1 MFLDFLSSG
10 PLGASALALM
20 VTALVVGVIGVRVSG
35 ARPVLVVLM
44 AALGTLIYHLVYLT
58 VLALTGQP
66 VFLDV
71 YMNRFILPGVVF
83 NLALG
88 PVVYLLL
95 MMVDR
100 RTSRER
106 LEW

>member
-1 MFLDFLSSG
+1 
-10 PLGASALALM
+10 LM
-20 VTALVVGVIGVRVSG
+20 ITALVVGVIGVRVSG

-44 AALGTLIYHLVYLT
+44 AAVGTMIYHLIYLA
-58 VLALTGQP
+58 VLALTGRP

-71 YMNRFILPGVVF
+71 YLNRFILPSVIL
-83 NLALG
+83 NLVLVPA
-88 PVVYLLL
+88 VYLLL

-100 RTSRER
+100 RTSRGR